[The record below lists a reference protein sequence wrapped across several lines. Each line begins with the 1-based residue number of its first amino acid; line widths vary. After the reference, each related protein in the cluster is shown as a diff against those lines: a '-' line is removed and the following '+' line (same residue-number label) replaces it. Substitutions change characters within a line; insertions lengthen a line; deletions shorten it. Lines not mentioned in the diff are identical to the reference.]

1 MRGRVRFMWDLLM
14 LIATIVFFAVALLYV
29 AACERLR

>member
-1 MRGRVRFMWDLLM
+1 MWDLL
-14 LIATIVFFAVALLYV
+14 TIVFTVGFFVVALLYV